1 MLFRSSLRQVSIS
14 SDGYDMAFPRARAI
28 EAAVLKS
35 APFGG
40 EKSLSLEPGMTEVNV
55 TVSGTM
61 QAQ

>member
-1 MLFRSSLRQVSIS
+1 
-14 SDGYDMAFPRARAI
+14 MAFPRARAI
-28 EAAVLKS
+28 ETAVLKS

-55 TVSGTM
+55 TVSGTV